1 MEKRQN
7 RTMEKMRKPFQGV
20 WNIIRFN
27 WHFYVGSLL
36 VLSLLLLLTKFTNS
50 TIGIY
55 LIVVS
60 ALVLLPTLISL
71 FVSIYVY
78 DLSGLYQL
86 NWIGDMNKFEDKLLI
101 NINAGFDETSVLLKK
116 KFPDSELVVL
126 DFYDP
131 KKHTEVS
138 IKRARKAYP
147 FFPNTKS
154 VTTTNLPLA
163 DNSADRIFLIFAA
176 HEIRNEAERIL
187 FFKELKRILK
197 PAGQI
202 IVTEHL
208 RDVANFFAYNI
219 GFLHF
224 YSKSTWLEIFKS
236 ADLALKNEQKITP
249 FISTFTIT
257 KYGATS

>member
-7 RTMEKMRKPFQGV
+7 RTMEKMRKPFEGV

-27 WHFYVGSLL
+27 WQFYVWALL
-36 VLSLLLLLTKFTNS
+36 AISLLLLLTRFTS
-50 TIGIY
+50 SSIGVY
-55 LIVVS
+55 LLGLGS
-60 ALVLLPTLISL
+60 LVFLPMSISL
-71 FVSIYVY
+71 CVSFYVY
-78 DLSGLYQL
+78 DLSDLYKL
-86 NWIGDMNKFEDKLLI
+86 NWINYSTKDAHSLLI
-101 NINAGFDETSVLLKK
+101 NINAGFDETSILLKA
-116 KFPDSELVVL
+116 KFPEQVLVVL

-138 IKRARKAYP
+138 IKRARKVYP
-147 FFPNTKS
+147 PFPNTKS

-163 DNSADRIFLIFAA
+163 DNSADKIFLIFAA
-176 HEIRNEAERIL
+176 HEIRNEQERIN
-187 FFKELKRILK
+187 FFKELKRIVK

-208 RDVANFFAYNI
+208 RDVTNFLAYSI

-224 YSKSTWLEIFKS
+224 YSKATWLKIFQS
-236 ADLALKNEQKITP
+236 AELSLKTEQKITP
-249 FISTFTIT
+249 FISTFTVT

>member
-1 MEKRQN
+1 
-7 RTMEKMRKPFQGV
+7 MEKMRKPFQGV
-20 WNIIRFN
+20 WNIILFN
-27 WHFYVGSLL
+27 WQFYVWSLL
-36 VLSLLLLLTKFTNS
+36 VVVLLLLLTRFTDS
-50 TIGIY
+50 TIGMY
-55 LIVVS
+55 LLIVS
-60 ALVLLPTLISL
+60 GLIFLPIFISL
-71 FVSIYVY
+71 CVSFYVY

-86 NWIGDMNKFEDKLLI
+86 KWIDQSFKFEGGVLL

-116 KFPDSELVVL
+116 KFPDAELVVL

-131 KKHTEVS
+131 ETHTEVS

-147 FFPNTKS
+147 PYPNTIS
-154 VTTTNLPLA
+154 VATTDLPFP
-163 DNSADRIFLIFAA
+163 DNSADQIFLIFAA
-176 HEIRNEAERIL
+176 HEIRDEVERIQ

-208 RDVANFFAYNI
+208 RDIPNFLAYSI

-224 YSKSTWLEIFKS
+224 YSKATWLKIFHS
-236 ADLALKNEQKITP
+236 AGLLIKNEQKITL
-249 FISTFTIT
+249 FISTFTVT